1 MSWNKSI
8 SHEPKAKKNLPY
20 KIPLAVFLFLLI
32 GLVVVCLFLSSYGT
46 HTRAGKND
54 SLLGRIPV
62 QRDINCK
69 IKQRQLSS
77 DPNLLYKSASNPT
90 NIEFEQIRVLPQV
103 QSFSKPPE
111 PLQVS
116 QFEHSTDQIISMTVN
131 TEGPI
136 APIPYE
142 GNMDD
147 DFLRSLETEIQ
158 ITDGD
163 SESLKKA
170 KRNVIEA
177 RKAIKQL
184 LAEGISVREALEE
197 HRNQCNFNYDMRTAV
212 QIEAQKLYD
221 AGDIKGAR
229 EFVVKMNV
237 ALDQFGLDLVD
248 FPMSAEERRKESWL
262 KHESSK

>member
-1 MSWNKSI
+1 
-8 SHEPKAKKNLPY
+8 
-20 KIPLAVFLFLLI
+20 
-32 GLVVVCLFLSSYGT
+32 
-46 HTRAGKND
+46 
-54 SLLGRIPV
+54 
-62 QRDINCK
+62 
-69 IKQRQLSS
+69 
-77 DPNLLYKSASNPT
+77 
-90 NIEFEQIRVLPQV
+90 
-103 QSFSKPPE
+103 
-111 PLQVS
+111 
-116 QFEHSTDQIISMTVN
+116 MTVN

-163 SESLKKA
+163 SESVKKA